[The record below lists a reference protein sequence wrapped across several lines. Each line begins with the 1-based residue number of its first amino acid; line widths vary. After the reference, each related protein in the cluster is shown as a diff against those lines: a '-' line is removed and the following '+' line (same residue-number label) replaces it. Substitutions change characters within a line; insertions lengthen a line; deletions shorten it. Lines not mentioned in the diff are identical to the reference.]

1 MIKVAIIEDNAQY
14 RTTLSIILQ
23 LNEALKII
31 HKLDSCKE
39 MIGLFEF
46 EQPDVVL
53 MDIDMPGMN
62 GIQGVWEIKERWPH
76 MKVIMLTVFEEDD
89 KIFSALRAG
98 ANGYL
103 LKKDTP
109 QKIIDAIIAVN
120 NGEAPMNGM
129 TASKVLEYFQRERKT
144 LSDLE
149 ASNLSAKEKEIL
161 SALNK
166 GLSYKEIAA
175 AHFISVETINTH
187 IKNIYRKLNVH
198 SRAELLARFGRTI

>member
-1 MIKVAIIEDNAQY
+1 MIKVAVIEDNPQY

-23 LNEALKII
+23 LNEDFKII
-31 HKLDSCKE
+31 HKLDSCKD

-53 MDIDMPGMN
+53 MDIDMPGIN
-62 GIQGVWEIKERWPH
+62 GIQGVWEIKERWPQ
-76 MKVIMLTVFEEDD
+76 MKVLMLTVFEDDD

-103 LKKDTP
+103 LKKDKP
-109 QKIIDAIIAVN
+109 QKIIDAIIEVN

-129 TASKVLEYFQRERKT
+129 TAAKVLEYFQRERKT
-144 LSDLE
+144 RSDLE
-149 ASNLSAKEKEIL
+149 ASHLSAREKEIL
-161 SALNK
+161 GALNK

-175 AHFISVETINTH
+175 AQFISVETINTH